1 MIRPEAIP
9 MRHLN
14 PQERIRCFDEVAVG
28 YTPDE
33 AMQEAE
39 RCLQCKRP
47 SCVGG
52 CPAGNDIPGFIAKIK
67 EGDFRGAIRVLK
79 RTTVL
84 PAVCGRVCPHEVQC
98 QGHCVLAKKF
108 EPVQIGALERF
119 VADWEYEHGVE
130 LPQVEKPTG
139 FQVAVVGSG
148 PAGIG
153 CAAFLRRLGHEV
165 VVFEALQEAGG
176 VLLYGI
182 PEFRLPHWIVR
193 TEVENLRKLGVKI
206 QTNVVI
212 GRTFSLDE
220 LFAEGFHAVFLGTGA
235 EKPQFMGIPG
245 EELAGVYSA
254 NELLM
259 RVNLLKAHL
268 FPEYDTP
275 LKVGKVVGVVG
286 GGNTAIDAARVALRL
301 GAERV
306 MILYRRTEVEM
317 PAFSTEVREAREEGV
332 EFHFL
337 VNPVRFIGEEGQVV
351 AAECVRMEL
360 GEPDSSGRRRPIP
373 IEGSNFT
380 VSLDTVVMAIG
391 TRPDP
396 LIIRAVEGFRLTR
409 WGTIETNGDGYTGV
423 EGVFAGGDVV
433 TGPATVVAAMSAGRR
448 AALAI
453 DQYLKGKYGERA

>member
-1 MIRPEAIP
+1 
-9 MRHLN
+9 
-14 PQERIRCFDEVAVG
+14 
-28 YTPDE
+28 
-33 AMQEAE
+33 
-39 RCLQCKRP
+39 
-47 SCVGG
+47 
-52 CPAGNDIPGFIAKIK
+52 
-67 EGDFRGAIRVLK
+67 
-79 RTTVL
+79 
-84 PAVCGRVCPHEVQC
+84 
-98 QGHCVLAKKF
+98 
-108 EPVQIGALERF
+108 
-119 VADWEYEHGVE
+119 
-130 LPQVEKPTG
+130 
-139 FQVAVVGSG
+139 
-148 PAGIG
+148 
-153 CAAFLRRLGHEV
+153 
-165 VVFEALQEAGG
+165 
-176 VLLYGI
+176 
-182 PEFRLPHWIVR
+182 
-193 TEVENLRKLGVKI
+193 
-206 QTNVVI
+206 
-212 GRTFSLDE
+212 
-220 LFAEGFHAVFLGTGA
+220 
-235 EKPQFMGIPG
+235 
-245 EELAGVYSA
+245 
-254 NELLM
+254 
-259 RVNLLKAHL
+259 
-268 FPEYDTP
+268 
-275 LKVGKVVGVVG
+275 
-286 GGNTAIDAARVALRL
+286 
-301 GAERV
+301 